1 MGYRQPCGAP
11 GQPQGEA
18 LNWRHYARTK
28 AEPLKMSI
36 EHDPLREAAYL
47 KQCLSEDK
55 RPIGFLLAAGCPQSI
70 KDEKGQPLI
79 PAIDAL
85 TAGIGLEIAKTD
97 KVDAYGKV
105 VANLKADGIAKPN
118 LEKILTHI
126 RGLLEVA
133 GRGDVRGLDSA
144 TLRKLDEAVC
154 DKIVEAVKRE
164 LPKEGT
170 AYRRLASWI
179 QARERKDPVEIFT
192 PNYDLLFEQ
201 ALEEHSV
208 PYFDG
213 FVGSRK
219 AFFDTRAMEDDR
231 LPARWARLWKLH
243 GSINWWRTEG
253 TDGGIAYR
261 GERIGA
267 ADRHMIHPSHLK
279 YDESR
284 RMPYL
289 AMIDRLRSFLRKPS
303 SVLVCCGYSFGDE
316 HLNAC
321 LDEGLRGNA
330 LGALFALSYGELE
343 TYPDAIKLAGRL
355 GNFSLFAED
364 KAVIGT
370 RTGIWMGREES
381 AIQPGGSVAVVWK
394 GGGTKSH
401 KSAKFTLG
409 DFEAFG
415 GFLAELMGDAHL
427 TTETDAK

>member
-1 MGYRQPCGAP
+1 M
-11 GQPQGEA
+11 
-18 LNWRHYARTK
+18 N
-28 AEPLKMSI
+28 I

-70 KDEKGQPLI
+70 KDEYGQPLI

-85 TAGIGLEIAKTD
+85 TVKVGEEMAKSDTAVAYS
-97 KVDAYGKV
+97 KVI
-105 VANLKADGIAKPN
+105 ANLHADGIAKPN
-118 LEKILTHI
+118 LEQILTHI
-126 RGLLEVA
+126 RALFEVA
-133 GRGDVRGLDSA
+133 GKGEVRGLDGA
-144 TLRKLDEAVC
+144 ALKELDKAVC
-154 DKIVEAVKRE
+154 DKIVEAMKRE
-164 LPKEGT
+164 LPVEGT

-179 QARERKDPVEIFT
+179 QARERKEPIEIFT
-192 PNYDLLFEQ
+192 PNYDLLLEQ

-213 FVGSRK
+213 FIGARK
-219 AFFDTRAMEDDR
+219 AFFDTRAMEEDR

-253 TDGGIAYR
+253 VDGGIAYR
-261 GERIGA
+261 GQRVGDS
-267 ADRHMIHPSHLK
+267 DRHMIHPSHLK

-303 SVLVCCGYSFGDE
+303 AVLVCCGYSFGDE

-330 LGALFALSYGELE
+330 LGALFALSYGEMSG
-343 TYPDAIKLAGRL
+343 YPHAIKQAERL

-364 KAVIGT
+364 RAIIGT
-370 RTGIWMGREES
+370 RKGTWAEREQT
-381 AIQPGGSVAVVWK
+381 AIQPGGSVAVAWK
-394 GGGTKSH
+394 DGGTNGRK
-401 KSAKFTLG
+401 AAQFTLG
-409 DFEAFG
+409 NFEEFG
-415 GFLAELMGDAHL
+415 KFLAELMGAAHL